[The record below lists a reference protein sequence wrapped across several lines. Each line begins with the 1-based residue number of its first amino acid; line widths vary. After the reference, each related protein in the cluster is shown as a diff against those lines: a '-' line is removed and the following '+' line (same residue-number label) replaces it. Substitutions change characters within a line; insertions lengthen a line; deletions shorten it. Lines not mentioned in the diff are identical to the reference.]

1 MKKYRRPKVS
11 NGQVKLQK
19 HRLMGDL
26 DICVFYG
33 DDVPRCD
40 RALVM
45 HAFTSKRQGIDF
57 NDDMKTIWE
66 PSFIDELENRGYDI
80 DTLRFSIDKK
90 QP

>member
-1 MKKYRRPKVS
+1 MK
-11 NGQVKLQK
+11 NQQIKLQK
-19 HRLMGDL
+19 HRLEGCV
-26 DICVFYG
+26 DICVFFG

-45 HAFTSKRQGIDF
+45 QAFTSKRQGIDF

-66 PSFIDELENRGYDI
+66 PSFIDELEKRGYDI

-90 QP
+90 ITTNA